1 MQEYIQQMPDGRT
14 RVEREVE
21 GGFVTIYF
29 SEKDDEGTLEKV
41 KSMIMDAYAERKLR
55 EGKLSNCDQLWRG
68 GFSVLVIAFLP
79 LIEYCW
85 DGQIARTN

>member
-29 SEKDDEGTLEKV
+29 SEKEDGDTLEKV
-41 KSMIMDAYAERKLR
+41 KSMIMDAYAERKHH
-55 EGKLSNCDQLWRG
+55 EGKLSNCDQ
-68 GFSVLVIAFLP
+68 
-79 LIEYCW
+79 
-85 DGQIARTN
+85 Q